1 MKSRL
6 LALRAQYPRTARALR
21 FVWLLTRSLLKHN
34 ALEFASALAY
44 TAFFSLVPILALLGF
59 VLGALVR
66 RSGTEA
72 VLGPFFE
79 HAPEVT
85 RTVVMAGLDQL
96 AGSSSSTVA
105 PLAVLG
111 FLWIAS
117 SGAHGS
123 MDILELML
131 AAPARAWW
139 RKRVLSLAFVLGFL
153 AVAAVAVTGIVKLTT
168 QVQEEA
174 VLVDTDTKAERAV
187 DEDKASA
194 GIPIPPAPAK
204 AQPKRDKRKV
214 HEQLLLRRRLVWIGG
229 AFSRGFTV
237 LLVLGLALL
246 GLAGFYRIGV
256 YYPKA
261 GVDGSAEGG
270 QEPTARRIF
279 PGAILALVGFFAV
292 SSAFGLYV
300 AKFGRYVTYY
310 GGLATMAVLLLWLY
324 LTAFAFLIGAEV
336 NALLEGRRAL
346 PTSSHENAEPT
357 GAKGKSR
364 T

>member
-1 MKSRL
+1 MKVQL
-6 LALRAQYPRTARALR
+6 LALRGRYPRSARALL
-21 FVWLLTRSLLKHN
+21 FAWSVARSLLKHN

-96 AGSSSSTVA
+96 AGSNSATVA

-131 AAPARAWW
+131 AAPSRPWW
-139 RKRVLSLAFVLGFL
+139 RKRALSLAFVLGFL
-153 AVAAVAVTGIVKLTT
+153 AVAAATATGVVKLSTR
-168 QVQEEA
+168 VQEEA
-174 VLVDTDTKAERAV
+174 VLVDTDTKVERAI
-187 DEDKASA
+187 DEREAA
-194 GIPIPPAPAK
+194 QGIPIPSKPAK
-204 AQPKRDKRKV
+204 IEPKRDKRKV
-214 HEQLLLRRRLVWIGG
+214 HERLLLRRRLVWIGG
-229 AFSRGFTV
+229 AFSRGLT
-237 LLVLGLALL
+237 LLLLLGLSLL

-256 YYPKA
+256 FYPKVE
-261 GVDGSAEGG
+261 GAE
-270 QEPTARRIF
+270 TVRRRIF
-279 PGAILALVGFFAV
+279 PGAVVALLGFFAV

-336 NALLEGRRAL
+336 NAVLEGRRTK
-346 PTSSHENAEPT
+346 PTSPHENAGPT
-357 GAKGKSR
+357 SAKGEAR

>member
-1 MKSRL
+1 MKARL
-6 LALRAQYPRTARALR
+6 LALRSRYPRTVRALV
-21 FVWLLTRSLLKHN
+21 FAWSVGRSLLKHN
-34 ALEFASALAY
+34 ALEFSSALAY

-79 HAPEVT
+79 HAPEAT

-96 AGSSSSTVA
+96 ADANTRTVA

-139 RKRVLSLAFVLGFL
+139 RKRALALAWILGFL
-153 AVAAVAVTGIVKLTT
+153 AVAGTAALVIVKLTT
-168 QVQEEA
+168 KVEEEA
-174 VLVDTDTKAERAV
+174 VLVDTDARTERALHEGEGV
-187 DEDKASA
+187 PADAIAE
-194 GIPIPPAPAK
+194 PPPAA
-204 AQPKRDKRKV
+204 RKQARRAPDRRRS

-229 AFSRGFTV
+229 AASRAFT
-237 LLVLGLALL
+237 LVLVLVLALL

-256 YYPKA
+256 AYPKR
-261 GVDGSAEGG
+261 DEAEL
-270 QEPTARRIF
+270 ARRRIY
-279 PGAILALVGFFAV
+279 PGAMVALVGFFVV

-300 AKFGRYVTYY
+300 ARFGRYVTYY

-324 LTAFAFLIGAEV
+324 LTAFAFLLGAEV

-346 PTSSHENAEPT
+346 PTSPHENAGMT
-357 GAKGKSR
+357 SAKGDAR